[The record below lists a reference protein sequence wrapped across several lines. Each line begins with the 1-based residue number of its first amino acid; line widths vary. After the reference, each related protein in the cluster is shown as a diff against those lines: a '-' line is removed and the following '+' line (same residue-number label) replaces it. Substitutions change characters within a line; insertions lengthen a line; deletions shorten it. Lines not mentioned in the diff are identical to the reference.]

1 MSSIY
6 GKNIKVSIFGESHGV
21 MLGVTLNGIKPGVKL
36 DIDFIKKEVAR
47 RKPIDILSTPRKE
60 ADEFEIVSGYFNG
73 YTTGAPLTIV
83 SYNKN
88 TISKNYDKNIMRP
101 SHADY
106 TANVK
111 YNGFQDYRG
120 GGHFSGRITLLVVI
134 AGAICKQVLNH
145 YNIEIKSHIKNIG
158 NVYDDDLANYEEFNN
173 DLLTVS
179 EDKLNKMKEVI
190 VAAKNSLDSVGGS
203 IEACICGVPAGLGE
217 PFFDSVESVLSYL
230 LFSIPAVKAVE
241 FGLGKDFNS
250 SYGSMVNDE
259 FTIINNKVVTK
270 TNNNGG
276 INGGISNGMPI
287 VVTASFKPTPSI
299 SKKQNTIDI
308 EEMENVEYEIN
319 GRHDPCIV
327 IRAKVVVESMLAI
340 GILDLLMDSG
350 EYYD

>member
-47 RKPIDILSTPRKE
+47 RKPIDVLSTPRKE

-145 YNIEIKSHIKNIG
+145 YNIE
-158 NVYDDDLANYEEFNN
+158 FN
-173 DLLTVS
+173 T
-179 EDKLNKMKEVI
+179 EH
-190 VAAKNSLDSVGGS
+190 NS
-203 IEACICGVPAGLGE
+203 
-217 PFFDSVESVLSYL
+217 
-230 LFSIPAVKAVE
+230 
-241 FGLGKDFNS
+241 
-250 SYGSMVNDE
+250 
-259 FTIINNKVVTK
+259 
-270 TNNNGG
+270 
-276 INGGISNGMPI
+276 
-287 VVTASFKPTPSI
+287 
-299 SKKQNTIDI
+299 
-308 EEMENVEYEIN
+308 
-319 GRHDPCIV
+319 
-327 IRAKVVVESMLAI
+327 
-340 GILDLLMDSG
+340 
-350 EYYD
+350 